1 MLNYNNKK
9 EKLNVI
15 YDELGGVIKEEAAV
29 TGMNLKKNL
38 INSS

>member
-1 MLNYNNKK
+1 M
-9 EKLNVI
+9 I
-15 YDELGGVIKEEAAV
+15 YDELGSVIKEEATV